1 MEIIDVRKTL
11 IAGGLAA
18 VALTVAA
25 GAAVAQQAQTERP
38 ARVLRADADRD
49 GRISRAEFVDAR
61 VARLTAV
68 DANRDGSVTREEM
81 QAAGQA
87 RRAERADARFARLD
101 ANSDG
106 SISRAEFDA
115 PREARGERGYH
126 RMRGH
131 RGPRAERAGMRRGA
145 ERGPIVIAD
154 ARSRTEQAFA
164 RLDKDQDGFVTME
177 ERASARTAM
186 REQRRERMAERRAA
200 RTARQASPQAP
211 ASE

>member
-1 MEIIDVRKTL
+1 MNKTL

-18 VALTVAA
+18 MALTVAA

-49 GRISRAEFVDAR
+49 GRISRSEFVDAR
-61 VARLTAV
+61 LVRLTAV
-68 DANRDGSVTREEM
+68 DANRDGSVSREEM

-115 PREARGERGYH
+115 PREARGGRG
-126 RMRGH
+126 RDRIRGH
-131 RGPRAERAGMRRGA
+131 RGQHPDRAGMRGGY
-145 ERGPIVIAD
+145 ERGPIAIAD
-154 ARSRTEQAFA
+154 ARARTEQAFT
-164 RLDKDQDGFVTME
+164 RLDKDGDGFVTAE
-177 ERASARTAM
+177 ERASARLAM
-186 REQRRERMAERRAA
+186 REQSRERMVERRVA